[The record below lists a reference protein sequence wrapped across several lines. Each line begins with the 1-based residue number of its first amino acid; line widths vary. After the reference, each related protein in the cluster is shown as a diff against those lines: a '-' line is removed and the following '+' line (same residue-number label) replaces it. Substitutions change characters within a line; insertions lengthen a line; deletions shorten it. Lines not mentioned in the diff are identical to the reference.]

1 MACARFPAAPSRAV
15 ERGFSLIELMIGLS
29 IVAIL
34 MVLGLPS
41 ISQWLANSQ
50 IRTASETTLNG
61 LQLARAE
68 AVRRNVSVR
77 FQLTTTL
84 DNTCALSTAGKNW
97 VVSLEDATTKCGI
110 APDDAVSPKT
120 IQVKS
125 SQEGATNVT
134 VAADASALVFNS
146 LGRPLGA
153 GNMTVID
160 FSNATGGAC
169 QHAGAPGPMRCL
181 RIIITPGGR
190 IKMCDPKV
198 IDATDPRICA

>member
-1 MACARFPAAPSRAV
+1 MACAPFPAAPSPAV
-15 ERGFSLIELMIGLS
+15 ERGFSLIELMIGLT
-29 IVAIL
+29 IIGVL
-34 MVLGLPS
+34 MMLGLPS
-41 ISQWLANSQ
+41 ISEWLANSQ
-50 IRTASETTLNG
+50 IRTSSETTLNG

-77 FQLTTTL
+77 FQLVTTL
-84 DNTCALSTAGKNW
+84 TNTCALSTSGTNW
-97 VVSLEDATTKCGI
+97 VVSLEDPTTKCNI

-125 SQEGATNVT
+125 SQEGGTNVT

-153 GNMTVID
+153 GNLTQID
-160 FSNATGGAC
+160 FSNAKGGAC
-169 QHAGAPGPMRCL
+169 QHAATPGPMRCL
-181 RIIITPGGR
+181 RIIVTTGGR

-198 IDATDPRICA
+198 TDVTDPRICA